1 MEVKISNLETLREQL
16 EEDMRGLCMCD
27 YITKQDKINYLND
40 FDEWSKTAKMEI
52 LTLHKN
58 LAIHIMKTTN
68 NNTQ

>member
-40 FDEWSKTAKMEI
+40 FDEWSKTAKNGDTYFAQEFSY
-52 LTLHKN
+52 TYYEDNK
-58 LAIHIMKTTN
+58 
-68 NNTQ
+68 